1 VARERAPRILPHFPA
16 DFKRFLADFRVS
28 ETPGVERQ
36 VVGALG
42 SIGSATLASRILGFA
57 RDMIVALAF
66 GAGPI
71 TDAFFVAYRIPN
83 ILRRLLA
90 EGALSTAVVPVFTE
104 HAALHSGDE
113 MRRLVRAT
121 LGVALVVLLATTLLG
136 IAAAPW
142 LLRAIAPGF
151 TSDAAQEALAVL
163 LTRVMFPYLML
174 VGLSALAMGAL
185 NAANRFFA
193 SALAPAVSNVGMI
206 AGVLLLARHVDPP
219 ILALAIGVL
228 AGGVGQLLVQLPD
241 LARCGLLLAPSWE
254 PRHPALIR
262 IARLL
267 VAAVFGLAS
276 LQVMVF
282 VNTVL
287 ASLLP
292 AGSVSFLYYA
302 DRVMEFPLGV
312 FGIALASAAL
322 PAMSRQAAEGDTRGL
337 AGTLN
342 FALRLAVYICIPATV
357 GLLVL
362 RVPITR
368 ILFERGRFMPADTIA
383 TAQALSGYAVGLV
396 GFAAA
401 RITAQ
406 AFYAIKR
413 PGVAVRVGALSV
425 GANILAALAL
435 MAPLGHAGL
444 AYASSVGAF
453 VNLLALLWAAR
464 RRFGLLGGRAL
475 LASTLRTTAAA
486 VPLALWCWLALPIL
500 DVRRGLARD
509 AALLGVIIVVG
520 GLVFFLASAA
530 FGSTERRTLMR
541 FVPRRRAG

>member
-1 VARERAPRILPHFPA
+1 LPHFLG
-16 DFKRFLADFRVS
+16 DFKRFLADFTVS

-57 RDMIVALAF
+57 RDMIVALVF
-66 GAGPI
+66 GAGPV

-104 HAALHSGDE
+104 YAALRSGDE
-113 MRRLVRAT
+113 LRRLVRAT
-121 LGVALVVLLATTLLG
+121 LGVALVALVATTLLG

-142 LLRAIAPGF
+142 VLRAIAPGF
-151 TSDAAQEALAVL
+151 TSDAAQEALAVQ
-163 LTRVMFPYLML
+163 LTRVMFPYLIL

-185 NAANRFFA
+185 NAENRFFS
-193 SALAPAVSNVGMI
+193 SALGPAVSNVGMI

-219 ILALAIGVL
+219 ILALALGVL
-228 AGGVGQLLVQLPD
+228 AGGVGQLLVQAPD
-241 LARCGLLLAPSWE
+241 LARAGLLLAPSWE
-254 PRHPALIR
+254 PRHPALAR
-262 IARLL
+262 MARLL
-267 VAAVFGLAS
+267 VAAVFGLAAV
-276 LQVMVF
+276 QVMVF
-282 VNTVL
+282 VNTLL

-292 AGSVSFLYYA
+292 AGSISFLYYA

-322 PAMSRQAAEGDTRGL
+322 PAMSRQAAAGDTRAL

-342 FALRLAVYICIPATV
+342 FALRVAVYICVPATV

-368 ILFERGRFMPADTIA
+368 VLFERGRFTPADTLA

-396 GFAAA
+396 AFAAA
-401 RITAQ
+401 RISAQ
-406 AFYAIKR
+406 AFYAMRR
-413 PGVAVRVGALSV
+413 PGIAVRVGALAIA
-425 GANILAALAL
+425 ANIVAAVAL
-435 MAPLGHAGL
+435 MVPLGHAGL

-453 VNLLALLWAAR
+453 VNVLALLWAAR

-475 LASTLRTTAAA
+475 LASTLRTAAAA
-486 VPLALWCWLALPIL
+486 VPLALWCWLLLPL
-500 DVRRGLARD
+500 FDVRRGLARD
-509 AALLGVIIVVG
+509 AGLLAAVIVVG
-520 GLVFFLASAA
+520 GLIFIVASAVV
-530 FGSTERRTLMR
+530 GSSERRTLMR
-541 FVPRRRAG
+541 FVPGRRGG